1 MSLTKD
7 QKIATKQELAENLAL
22 TNLKIAEIA
31 ADLNTSEA
39 KIERILNLKQNSL
52 NDGWIFRNYL
62 LKKVAEKGLTPV
74 PPLTFSFHVG
84 LFFSNPLLYT
94 VHSSIAIPFLSLRKV
109 V

>member
-22 TNLKIAEIA
+22 TNLTIAEVA
-31 ADLNTSEA
+31 AELNTSEA

-62 LKKVAEKGLTPV
+62 LKKVAEKGLEQV
-74 PPLTFSFHVG
+74 PFTALGGDYHD
-84 LFFSNPLLYT
+84 YW
-94 VHSSIAIPFLSLRKV
+94 FLDAGIIDAGILSKGNR
-109 V
+109 